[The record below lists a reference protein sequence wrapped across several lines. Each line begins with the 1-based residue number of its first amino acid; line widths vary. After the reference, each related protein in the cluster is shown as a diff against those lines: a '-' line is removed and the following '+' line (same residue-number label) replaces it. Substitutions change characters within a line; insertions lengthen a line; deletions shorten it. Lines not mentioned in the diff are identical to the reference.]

1 MIDKTISEECWFAV
15 VAHQLVYS
23 CTTRVV
29 RAHISC
35 YASAQ
40 QLLCGLRRL
49 LLRKPILSFP
59 TTLSV
64 FSDNFFRILRLY
76 HTHSALTSYACVHL
90 IMQ

>member
-1 MIDKTISEECWFAV
+1 MMDKTISREYWFAV
-15 VAHQLVYS
+15 GAHQLVYA

-40 QLLCGLRRL
+40 QLLCGLRSL

-59 TTLSV
+59 TTSSV
-64 FSDNFFRILRLY
+64 FSDNYCRILRF
-76 HTHSALTSYACVHL
+76 V
-90 IMQ
+90 